1 MTREQSITSR
11 DYSRVT
17 LAFFI
22 EKNPMPIDALGVA
35 AACSERSNG
44 ALWLTG
50 NLYLSEL
57 LLILVDVFLQG
68 AQQTLGMFG
77 SHDDTAANL
86 GLLHA
91 RQMACEVE
99 DEIGV

>member
-22 EKNPMPIDALGVA
+22 EKIPMSIDALGVA
-35 AACSERSNG
+35 AACSKRSNG

-57 LLILVDVFLQG
+57 LLILVDVLNAIQ
-68 AQQTLGMFG
+68 
-77 SHDDTAANL
+77 
-86 GLLHA
+86 
-91 RQMACEVE
+91 
-99 DEIGV
+99 

>member
-1 MTREQSITSR
+1 MTREQSVTSK

-22 EKNPMPIDALGVA
+22 EKIPMPIDALGIA
-35 AACSERSNG
+35 ATSAERSNG

-57 LLILVDVFLQG
+57 LLILVNVFLQG
-68 AQQTLGMFG
+68 AQQALGMFG
-77 SHDDTAANL
+77 SHDDTAADL

-91 RQMACEVE
+91 RQVACEVE